1 MAEKDLVHPQNGVL
15 FCCKIKGDVY
25 ERTWRDFQARL
36 LSEMSK
42 MQRDIYTVLF
52 LYKQI
57 WSMCIHTSTHRKAN
71 QRLRDQLPAG
81 VSESNRERIG
91 VCTSRGT
98 GPGRVLSFTIM
109 WIIHI
114 KLFEVDKFAFESLFL
129 AVDMGR
135 IY

>member
-1 MAEKDLVHPQNGVL
+1 
-15 FCCKIKGDVY
+15 
-25 ERTWRDFQARL
+25 
-36 LSEMSK
+36 
-42 MQRDIYTVLF
+42 
-52 LYKQI
+52 
-57 WSMCIHTSTHRKAN
+57 MCIHTSTHRKAN